1 MKKED
6 AKAADMITND
16 FKQLAIFS
24 VDLKAV
30 EFSSLIEKIFEVSM
44 VLHKFSPEEGIS
56 DQKFRKSIE
65 KTFLQMQEF
74 FEE

>member
-1 MKKED
+1 MEKKD
-6 AKAADMITND
+6 AKAAEMITND

-30 EFSSLIEKIFEVSM
+30 EFSSLIGEISDVSM
-44 VLHKFSPEEGIS
+44 VARELVTEKGTS
-56 DQKFRKSIE
+56 DQKFRKWIE